1 MTPGE
6 WRHDIQHNDTQHINT
21 QHKGYIMTL
30 VSDLVTP
37 SNCYAKGSFATGRY
51 AECH

>member
-6 WRHDIQHNDTQHINT
+6 WRHDIQYNDTQHNNT

-30 VSDLVTP
+30 VSDLLTP
-37 SNCYAKGSFATGRY
+37 SNCYANDSFAAGRY